1 MTKILVT
8 GGAGFIGSNLCRK
21 LLELGNT
28 VYCLDNLSS
37 GSCENIKD
45 LNSNVNFMFYQ
56 HDIEDKFVFNWEID
70 QIYHLACPA
79 SPPFYQKNPIKTL
92 DTNYLGTKN
101 VLELARIKGSRV
113 LLTSTS
119 EVYGDP
125 NISPQHEEYCGNVNP
140 IGIRSCYDEGKRIAE
155 TLMIEYERKYETE
168 IRIARIFNTY
178 GPYMDKNDG
187 RVVSNFINQMLED
200 DNITVYGNGTQTRSF
215 NYIDDTIEGLVLLMN
230 TEDFRG
236 PVNIGNDNEIT
247 INELLDVIQSLLP
260 ETESDIIFKT
270 LPGDDPKQRRPDL
283 KLAKDKLNWSPKTL
297 LSDGL
302 FKTIQYFVSIK

>member
-125 NISPQHEEYCGNVNP
+125 NISPQHEEYWGNVNP

-247 INELLDVIQSLLP
+247 IIELLDVIQSLLP

-297 LSDGL
+297 LCDGL
-302 FKTIQYFVSIK
+302 FKTIQYFVSIE

>member
-28 VYCLDNLSS
+28 VYCIDNLSS

-56 HDIEDKFVFNWEID
+56 HDIEDNLVLNWEID

-260 ETESDIIFKT
+260 ETESNIIFKT

-302 FKTIQYFVSIK
+302 FKTIQYFVSIE

>member
-56 HDIEDKFVFNWEID
+56 HDIEDNLVLNWEID

>member
-125 NISPQHEEYCGNVNP
+125 NISPQHEEYWGNVNP

-302 FKTIQYFVSIK
+302 FKTIQYFVSIE

>member
-28 VYCLDNLSS
+28 VYCIDNLSS

-56 HDIEDKFVFNWEID
+56 HDIEDNLVLNWEID

>member
-56 HDIEDKFVFNWEID
+56 HDIEDNLVLNWEID

-297 LSDGL
+297 LRDGL
-302 FKTIQYFVSIK
+302 FKTIQYFVSIE

>member
-215 NYIDDTIEGLVLLMN
+215 NYIDDTIEGLLLLMN

-297 LSDGL
+297 LRDGL
-302 FKTIQYFVSIK
+302 FKTIQYFVSIE

>member
-125 NISPQHEEYCGNVNP
+125 NISPQHEEYWGNVNP

-260 ETESDIIFKT
+260 ETESDIIFKI

-297 LSDGL
+297 LRDGL
-302 FKTIQYFVSIK
+302 FKTIQYFVSIE

>member
-28 VYCLDNLSS
+28 VYCIDNLSS

-56 HDIEDKFVFNWEID
+56 HDIEDNLVLNWEID

-297 LSDGL
+297 LRDGL

>member
-215 NYIDDTIEGLVLLMN
+215 NYIDDTIEGLLLLMN

>member
-28 VYCLDNLSS
+28 VYCIDNLSS

-56 HDIEDKFVFNWEID
+56 HDIEDNLVLNWEID

-215 NYIDDTIEGLVLLMN
+215 NYIDDTIEGLLLLMN

-297 LSDGL
+297 LRDGL
-302 FKTIQYFVSIK
+302 FKTIQYFVSIE

>member
-28 VYCLDNLSS
+28 VYCIDNLSS

-56 HDIEDKFVFNWEID
+56 HDIEDNLVLNWEID

-297 LSDGL
+297 LRDGL
-302 FKTIQYFVSIK
+302 FKTIQYFVSIE